1 MMSRHKRNH
10 INGSKQQHH
19 HSGSYSSPPRHDVL
33 SFRNSDT
40 FEHSLHPHD
49 RLNNQRHR
57 RDLSKC
63 LGTHKQKRRLSIGCA
78 RDDIV
83 EVHPQCSEAG
93 DEGTEIWFLLLLL
106 LSKRKLWRKS
116 CERSFRIPF
125 SFPLPQFSYL
135 LLHYGTNSSF
145 LFLG

>member
-10 INGSKQQHH
+10 INGSKQHH
-19 HSGSYSSPPRHDVL
+19 HSGSFSPRHDVL
-33 SFRNSDT
+33 SFRNSDS
-40 FEHSLHPHD
+40 FEHNLHPHD

-63 LGTHKQKRRLSIGCA
+63 MGTHKQKRRLSIGCS

-93 DEGTEIWFLLLLL
+93 DEGTEIWFLLC
-106 LSKRKLWRKS
+106 LSS
-116 CERSFRIPF
+116 FGFSGCERRKF
-125 SFPLPQFSYL
+125 
-135 LLHYGTNSSF
+135 
-145 LFLG
+145 